1 MSVTRSQLTGG
12 PAYAAFNSQNIQ
24 FAEESSV
31 ETALVTD
38 VVETALYGAVD
49 EIYRDL
55 IVKASGRPLFYDTA
69 ALSTMFPYLAG
80 GIGTVFPGSTD
91 KTCAWNSNNGDV
103 VTLASA
109 LVGKMPDLELGVNG
123 PALGTME
130 IWGVI
135 ANTTDVSTANSY
147 YTLQTGQSYSNPAV
161 SSTPVL
167 GRQEF
172 TAAWGT
178 VAGFTSFQAQEKWTI
193 SHELKLEPV
202 VIQGRTRAFKLVSY
216 RVMAKCKP
224 LGPTMSQIDAA
235 LYAQGTGTAN
245 GYRLS
250 KNGFNLVITG
260 SASMTVTLG
269 NAALKTAG
277 YVFGGKPLRHG
288 EIGFVSTQT
297 CASASYAGG
306 APTAMLTL
314 A

>member
-12 PAYAAFNSQNIQ
+12 PAYAAFNSKNIA
-24 FAEESSV
+24 FAEDSAV

-38 VVETALYGAVD
+38 VIETALYGAVD
-49 EIYRDL
+49 EIYQDM

-69 ALSTMFPYLAG
+69 ALLTMFPYLAG
-80 GIGTVFPGSTD
+80 VIGTTYPGSTD
-91 KTCAWNSNNGDV
+91 VPCTWNSNNGDV
-103 VTLASA
+103 ITLTSA

-123 PALGTME
+123 PVLGSME

-135 ANTTDVSTANSY
+135 GNGESPSSANSY
-147 YTLQTGQSYSNPAV
+147 YTLQTGQTYGNPDVPGTA
-161 SSTPVL
+161 VL

-178 VAGFTSFQAQEKWTI
+178 IAGFTSFQAQGKWQI

-202 VIQGRTRAFKLVSY
+202 IIQGRTRAFKLTSY
-216 RVMAKCKP
+216 RCMAKCKP
-224 LGPTMSQIDAA
+224 FGPTMAQIDAA
-235 LYAQGTGTAN
+235 LYAQGTGAAG

-250 KNGFNLVITG
+250 TNSANLVITG
-260 SASMTVTLG
+260 ASSMTITLG

-277 YVFGGKPLRHG
+277 YVFGGKPLRLG
-288 EIGFVSTQT
+288 ELGWVSTLNI
-297 CASASYAGG
+297 ASGG
-306 APTAMLTL
+306 TPSQAALTL

>member
-12 PAYAAFNSQNIQ
+12 PAYAAFNSKNIQ
-24 FAEESSV
+24 FAEDSTV

-38 VVETALYGAVD
+38 VVSASLYGDID
-49 EIYRDL
+49 EIYRDMV
-55 IVKASGRPLFYDTA
+55 VKASGRPLFYDTA

-80 GIGTVFPGSTD
+80 VVGTVYPGSSD
-91 KTCAWNSNNGDV
+91 LPCAWNSNNGDV
-103 VTLASA
+103 VSLTSA
-109 LVGKMPDLELGVNG
+109 LIGKMPDLELGVDG
-123 PALGTME
+123 PVLGRME

-135 ANTTDVSTANSY
+135 GNGDGAGTANSY

-161 SSTPVL
+161 PGTAVL

-172 TAAWGT
+172 TSAWGS
-178 VAGFTSFQAQEKWTI
+178 VGGFTSFQAQDKWTL

-202 VIQGRTRAFKLVSY
+202 VIQGRTRAFRLASY

-224 LGPTMSQIDAA
+224 LGPTMAQIDAA
-235 LYAQGTGTAN
+235 LYAQGTGAAG

-250 KNGFNLVITG
+250 TNAANLVISG
-260 SASMTVTLG
+260 SSSMTVTLG

-277 YVFGGKPLRHG
+277 YLFGGKPLRLG
-288 EIGFVSTQT
+288 ELGWVSTLNIGN
-297 CASASYAGG
+297 GG
-306 APTAMLTL
+306 APSQAALTL